1 MEKKLL
7 RDSRICE
14 IDIEKSTKAKH
25 LEAVYSLDWA
35 FSEDTHLDPFFHLR
49 ACISSPIKF
58 APGKMIPIPTGIY
71 PALKSPNFRIEVNS
85 FTDLVYEQGLALADG
100 ISTFEYTFR
109 NEIWLLIK
117 NNFETAQI
125 LQPTQKIAT
134 FSVNYR
140 PQMVLNYVDQIQGI
154 AWKNSSAKSYIQ
166 KIKKKI
172 NAELYDKEFGIE
184 KRSIVLGY
192 SRQAID
198 SYIDGGFNTTN
209 ISKVS
214 GGTKIHTSN
223 LPESSG
229 LKSDDS

>member
-49 ACISSPIKF
+49 ACISSPVKF
-58 APGKMIPIPTGIY
+58 DPGKIIPIPTGIY
-71 PALKSPNFRIEVNS
+71 PALKSPNFRIEINS
-85 FTDLVYEQGLALADG
+85 YTDLVYEQGLALADG
-100 ISTFEYTFR
+100 ISVFEYTFR

-125 LQPTQKIAT
+125 LRPTQKIAT
-134 FSVNYR
+134 FSTNYR
-140 PQMVLNYVDQIQGI
+140 PQMVLNYVDQIQDI
-154 AWKNSSAKSYIQ
+154 AWKNQSKSYIQ

-172 NAELYDKEFGIE
+172 NAELYDKNFD

-198 SYIDGGFNTTN
+198 SYIDGGFNTAN
-209 ISKVS
+209 ISKIS
-214 GGTKIHTSN
+214 GETKIHTSN

>member
-1 MEKKLL
+1 
-7 RDSRICE
+7 
-14 IDIEKSTKAKH
+14 
-25 LEAVYSLDWA
+25 
-35 FSEDTHLDPFFHLR
+35 
-49 ACISSPIKF
+49 
-58 APGKMIPIPTGIY
+58 
-71 PALKSPNFRIEVNS
+71 
-85 FTDLVYEQGLALADG
+85 
-100 ISTFEYTFR
+100 
-109 NEIWLLIK
+109 
-117 NNFETAQI
+117 
-125 LQPTQKIAT
+125 
-134 FSVNYR
+134 
-140 PQMVLNYVDQIQGI
+140 MVLNYVDQIQGI

-172 NAELYDKEFGIE
+172 NAELYDKNFD